1 MKHWQ
6 MKPLLLFCATCFFL
20 FCSGNSFAAPGKK
33 LLSAREAALSAAAAP
48 LEALDKYLAAARTA
62 ADAAVMGE
70 YAYALARAGLA
81 EAAFYNIDRALV
93 TGHLDSEV
101 RFYLAELLNAA
112 GLADASSE
120 QGAPV
125 PAWLTTPLKLPAL
138 DLAAPGGDFDEASAA
153 INLLMAQKRYAAAA
167 VLYDGLCEK
176 TPGVARCHAGRA
188 VTLEKLGAYRSAAAA
203 AKEELALTASP
214 ERRAVI
220 ETYLAG
226 LAARPP
232 LDYKPVEPSLKGRY
246 LAWLGGAVHRSGGG
260 TVTSLRG
267 RLGRFLSERVDVSA
281 NIGFTGGHGNDDYNG
296 LALGVGGRY
305 NRPLGRLPLHAT
317 AAARLERAASPD
329 DEVTALL
336 SPGLSYFTPSG
347 SLDLYLDFAL
357 SGPYGGGTTLSLGY
371 TVYFGGAK

>member
-1 MKHWQ
+1 MR
-6 MKPLLLFCATCFFL
+6 LCAALFSFL
-20 FCSGNSFAAPGKK
+20 ILFLAASDSTAASDKK
-33 LLSAREAALSAAAAP
+33 LLSARETALSPSAAP
-48 LEALDKYLAAARTA
+48 LEALDKYLSAARTA

-81 EAAFYNIDRALV
+81 EAAFYNIDRALI
-93 TGHLDSEV
+93 TGHLDPEV

-112 GLADASSE
+112 GLEDASSE

-125 PAWLTTPLKLPAL
+125 PAWLGAPLKLPPLAL
-138 DLAAPGGDFDEASAA
+138 PLPGGDFEEASAA

-167 VLYDGLCEK
+167 VLYDRLCEK

-203 AKEELALTASP
+203 AKEELALTSSP
-214 ERRAVI
+214 ARRAVI
-220 ETYLAG
+220 ETYLAD

-232 LDYKPVEPSLKGRY
+232 LDYKPREPSLKGRY
-246 LAWLGGAVHRSGGG
+246 LAYLGGAVSRSGGG

-281 NIGFTGGHGNDDYNG
+281 NIGFTGGNDNDDYNG
-296 LALGVGGRY
+296 LTLGVGGRY

-317 AAARLERAASPD
+317 AAVRLERAPSPE
-329 DEVTALL
+329 DEFTALV

-371 TVYFGGAK
+371 TVYFGGRK